1 MIKRILSS
9 QKGASSVFVL
19 LLLVVL
25 MVFGLAALS
34 IALSNVR
41 LGAKVVDFNTAYYAA
56 EGEAWER
63 FAEIDKAVSLAFG
76 QKTENAQDAIIRELN
91 ALRFDT
97 QVESDGEV
105 VMISY
110 QAGEKQ
116 SGIAIEVTLA
126 LDTDDEHSLR
136 AVEWRQRKS

>member
-1 MIKRILSS
+1 M
-9 QKGASSVFVL
+9 FVL

-41 LGAKVVDFNTAYYAA
+41 LGAKVADFNTAYYAA
-56 EGEAWER
+56 EGEAWQR
-63 FAEIDKAVSLAFG
+63 FAEIDKAVSLAYE
-76 QKTENAQDAIIRELN
+76 QTTENAQEALMRELDV
-91 ALRFDT
+91 LQFDT
-97 QVESDGEV
+97 QVESDGGV

-110 QAGEKQ
+110 VAGEKQ